1 MTKEPITPNMKSS
14 KFLIVLCYLTLYVV
28 WGSTYFF
35 IKMAVETIPPFY
47 VIGLR
52 FIVGSA
58 LLLGLALAG
67 KRLSGWPT
75 LRQLAGSLLIGT
87 LLLVGGNGLITVA
100 EQDVDS
106 YLAALVIAS
115 TPMVVA
121 FFDRVLLGKRI
132 SPVNAAG
139 IAIGIGGVA
148 LLLYNGGSFLSSLTP
163 SVLLVL
169 AGVGCW
175 GLATSLGHKIKGYPD
190 PLVNSAIQMLLM
202 GVLCTVGSLVLYP
215 PVGQIIPGVTLS
227 SVLALLYLSTMGSLA
242 FAAYTYLI
250 ANEPA
255 IRVVSYSLVNPVIAT
270 LLGLVVGNESP
281 VPLLAAGLPL
291 VLLGVSLM
299 LYGETALHALR
310 RRFGRTVPLPEEA
323 GARIRGNTSQTRPR
337 RS

>member
-1 MTKEPITPNMKSS
+1 MKSQ
-14 KFLIVLCYLTLYVV
+14 KILIALCYLTLYVV

-35 IKMAVETIPPFY
+35 IKMAVETIPPFW

-52 FIVGSA
+52 FIGGSA
-58 LLLGLALAG
+58 LLFGLALAG
-67 KRLSGWPT
+67 KRLAGWPT
-75 LRQLAGSLLIGT
+75 LRQLSASLLIGA

-100 EQDVDS
+100 EQNVDS
-106 YLAALVIAS
+106 YLAALIIAS

-132 SPVNAAG
+132 SAVHAVG
-139 IAIGIGGVA
+139 IAIGISGVA
-148 LLLYNGGSFLSSLTP
+148 LLLYDGGSFLASLTP
-163 SVLLVL
+163 AVLLVL

-175 GLATSLGHKIKGYPD
+175 GLATSLGHKLKGYPD

-202 GVLCTVGSLVLYP
+202 GVVCTVGSVLFYP
-215 PVGQIIPGVTLS
+215 PVGQILPGVTAAS
-227 SVLALLYLSTMGSLA
+227 GLALLYLSTMGSLA

-255 IRVVSYSLVNPVIAT
+255 IRVVSYSLVNPLIAT
-270 LLGLVVGNESP
+270 LLGLVVGDESP

-299 LYGETALHALR
+299 LYGEPILQVLR
-310 RRFGRTVPLPEEA
+310 KRFARSGRLPEKV
-323 GARIRGNTSQTRPR
+323 GGSD
-337 RS
+337 